1 MVCTTRRSVRP
12 ARSEA
17 HFARCLPRDMLA
29 KSDATGRVM
38 STFWQDKI
46 KFAEPEKDCDTVSER
61 QGLKAM
67 KDVGAVVSI

>member
-1 MVCTTRRSVRP
+1 
-12 ARSEA
+12 
-17 HFARCLPRDMLA
+17 MLA

-46 KFAEPEKDCDTVSER
+46 KFAEPEKDCHTVSER

-67 KDVGAVVSI
+67 KDSRRSGVHLRNL